1 MRRLPPEQVI
11 VDHMKAIT
19 RREMF
24 KELVSKDTVKQVV
37 GSWYGFTKP
46 FMADKEVSGPKKESL
61 LDVVKRLDTK
71 HMKHD
76 RKEG

>member
-1 MRRLPPEQVI
+1 
-11 VDHMKAIT
+11 MKEIT

-24 KELVSKDTVKQVV
+24 KELVSKDTLKMVA

-46 FMADKEVSGPKKESL
+46 LMAEKDVSGEPKKRSL
-61 LDVVKRLDTK
+61 LEVVKRLDAK
-71 HMKHD
+71 HMKQD

>member
-1 MRRLPPEQVI
+1 
-11 VDHMKAIT
+11 MKEIT

-24 KELVSKDTVKQVV
+24 KELVSKDTIKQIA

-46 FMADKEVSGPKKESL
+46 FTAEQNVSGGPKSL
-61 LDVVKRLDTK
+61 LAVVKRLDTK

>member
-1 MRRLPPEQVI
+1 
-11 VDHMKAIT
+11 MKAIT

-24 KELVSKDTVKQVV
+24 KELVSKDTLKMVA

-46 FMADKEVSGPKKESL
+46 FTAEQDVSSGPKKGSL
-61 LDVVKRLDTK
+61 LAVVKRLDTK
-71 HMKHD
+71 HTKQD

>member
-1 MRRLPPEQVI
+1 
-11 VDHMKAIT
+11 MKEIT

-24 KELVSKDTVKQVV
+24 KELVSKDTLKMVA

-46 FMADKEVSGPKKESL
+46 LMAEQDVSKGPQKRSL
-61 LDVVKRLDTK
+61 LEVVKRLEKK
-71 HMKHD
+71 HMKED

>member
-1 MRRLPPEQVI
+1 
-11 VDHMKAIT
+11 MKEIT

-24 KELVSKDTVKQVV
+24 KELVSKDTLRMVA

-46 FMADKEVSGPKKESL
+46 LMAEQDVSGGPKKGSL
-61 LDVVKRLDTK
+61 LAVVKRLDTK

>member
-1 MRRLPPEQVI
+1 
-11 VDHMKAIT
+11 MKEIT

-24 KELVSKDTVKQVV
+24 KEIVSKDTVRKIA
-37 GSWYGFTKP
+37 GSWYGFAEP
-46 FMADKEVSGPKKESL
+46 FMAEQNAARGPKKGSL
-61 LDVVKRLDTK
+61 LEVVKRLDSQ

>member
-1 MRRLPPEQVI
+1 
-11 VDHMKAIT
+11 MKEIT

-24 KELVSKDTVKQVV
+24 KELVSKDTIKQIA

-46 FMADKEVSGPKKESL
+46 FTAEQDVSGGPKKGSL
-61 LDVVKRLDTK
+61 FEVVKRLDTK
-71 HMKHD
+71 HTKQD

>member
-1 MRRLPPEQVI
+1 
-11 VDHMKAIT
+11 MKEIT

-24 KELVSKDTVKQVV
+24 KELVSKDTIKQIA

-46 FMADKEVSGPKKESL
+46 FMAEKGVSDGPKKESL
-61 LDVVKRLDTK
+61 FEVVKRLDAK
-71 HMKHD
+71 HMKQD

>member
-1 MRRLPPEQVI
+1 
-11 VDHMKAIT
+11 MKEIT

-24 KELVSKDTVKQVV
+24 KELVSKDTLKMVA

-46 FMADKEVSGPKKESL
+46 FTAGQDASMGPKKGSL
-61 LDVVKRLDTK
+61 LEVVKRLDTK

>member
-1 MRRLPPEQVI
+1 
-11 VDHMKAIT
+11 MKEIT

-24 KELVSKDTVKQVV
+24 RELVSKDTIKMVA

-46 FMADKEVSGPKKESL
+46 LTAEQNASGPKKGSL
-61 LDVVKRLDTK
+61 LDVVKQLDTK

>member
-1 MRRLPPEQVI
+1 
-11 VDHMKAIT
+11 MKEIT

-24 KELVSKDTVKQVV
+24 KELVSKDTIKQVA

-46 FMADKEVSGPKKESL
+46 FTAEQNVSSGPKKGSL
-61 LDVVKRLDTK
+61 LEVVKRLDTK
-71 HMKHD
+71 HTKQD

>member
-1 MRRLPPEQVI
+1 
-11 VDHMKAIT
+11 MKEIT

-24 KELVSKDTVKQVV
+24 KELVSKDTIKMVA

-46 FMADKEVSGPKKESL
+46 LMAGKDVSGGPKKGSL
-61 LDVVKRLDTK
+61 LEVVKRLDAK
-71 HMKHD
+71 HKKQD

>member
-1 MRRLPPEQVI
+1 
-11 VDHMKAIT
+11 MKEIT

-24 KELVSKDTVKQVV
+24 KEMVSKDTLKMVA

-46 FMADKEVSGPKKESL
+46 LMAEQDVSRGPKKESL
-61 LDVVKRLDTK
+61 LEVVKRLDRK

>member
-1 MRRLPPEQVI
+1 
-11 VDHMKAIT
+11 MKEIT

-24 KELVSKDTVKQVV
+24 KELVSKDTLKMVA
-37 GSWYGFTKP
+37 GSWYGFTQP
-46 FMADKEVSGPKKESL
+46 FLAEKDVPGKPKKGSL
-61 LDVVKRLDTK
+61 LEVVKRYDAK

>member
-1 MRRLPPEQVI
+1 
-11 VDHMKAIT
+11 MKEIT

-24 KELVSKDTVKQVV
+24 KELVSKDTLKIVA

-46 FMADKEVSGPKKESL
+46 LMAENEVSDGPKKRSL
-61 LDVVKRLDTK
+61 LAVVKRLDQK
-71 HMKHD
+71 NMKQD

>member
-1 MRRLPPEQVI
+1 
-11 VDHMKAIT
+11 MKEIT

-24 KELVSKDTVKQVV
+24 KELVSKDTLKMVA

-46 FMADKEVSGPKKESL
+46 FTAEEKVSDGPKQGSL
-61 LDVVKRLDTK
+61 LSVVKRLDKK
-71 HMKHD
+71 HMNPD

>member
-1 MRRLPPEQVI
+1 
-11 VDHMKAIT
+11 MKEIT

-24 KELVSKDTVKQVV
+24 KELVSKDTLKMVA

-46 FMADKEVSGPKKESL
+46 FTAEQNVAGPKKGSL
-61 LDVVKRLDTK
+61 LEVVKRLDTK

>member
-1 MRRLPPEQVI
+1 
-11 VDHMKAIT
+11 MKEIT

-24 KELVSKDTVKQVV
+24 KELVSKDTIKMVA

-46 FMADKEVSGPKKESL
+46 FTAEKNVSGVPKKGSL
-61 LDVVKRLDTK
+61 LDVVKRLDTQ

>member
-1 MRRLPPEQVI
+1 
-11 VDHMKAIT
+11 MKEIT

-24 KELVSKDTVKQVV
+24 KELVSKDTLKMVA
-37 GSWYGFTKP
+37 GSWYGFTQP
-46 FMADKEVSGPKKESL
+46 LMAEQHVSGPKKGSL
-61 LDVVKRLDTK
+61 LEVVKQMNAK